1 MVVLDVQWGQTMERG
16 QYMVNT
22 SGAEVGGAFSCGA
35 QIKGEVRWKKL
46 LNYYIVSILY
56 PLSL

>member
-35 QIKGEVRWKKL
+35 QIKGEVR
-46 LNYYIVSILY
+46 
-56 PLSL
+56 